1 MIATSS
7 AAFVK
12 SRNKQA
18 GFKRNK
24 VYTKD
29 EIVRI
34 VESGT
39 SIEKAMLSEHFFS
52 ISGLYRR
59 IILHYATFLTYSWL
73 LVPHGKKMNTKL
85 SEKSN
90 QKTYFEA
97 SDFCS
102 SFGIER
108 HCAQFAKDVLVYGG
122 YYGLIHDTG
131 EHIAIQN
138 LPFNYCR
145 SRYKNSQ
152 DIDIVEFDMS
162 FFDKEI
168 RDSELRKQIL
178 KTYPKVI
185 QKGYRNYKNG
195 GESWIFLPS
204 QLGIYFTLFEES
216 PFFLDLIPLID
227 DLEDYKEINKERNLL
242 ALRRIITQEIPH
254 DGMKLVFEPE
264 EATEMHEGVVEM
276 LAANSDVDVVTSYGK
291 VNLLDMSGIQ
301 QERTDVEIA
310 QQLIYDAAGVSKELF
325 SANTDAGMETS
336 LKNDL
341 SMMMVL
347 GYKFAHF
354 FSMLVD
360 NKFGSKKISLKVLIL
375 PISFYNADEYVSKA
389 KDLAAFGYSFLT
401 PITSTG
407 IDQTNLADLKTLEN
421 DVLKLKDVLQP
432 LQSSYT
438 QSGKTNAIT
447 AQAAKN
453 AEEQNNSSSSN
464 SSDNDDNDSSNT
476 DDSTNNT
483 NAGGENEE

>member
-1 MIATSS
+1 MIATSNE
-7 AAFVK
+7 ALVK
-12 SRNKQA
+12 SRSKQSNR
-18 GFKRNK
+18 KKNRT
-24 VYTKD
+24 YSTE
-29 EIVRI
+29 EIQKI

-39 SIEKAMLSEHFFS
+39 SIEKAMLSEHFFT

-73 LVPHGKKMNTKL
+73 LVPHGKRMNVKM
-85 SEKSN
+85 SEKVN

-102 SFGIER
+102 NFGIER

-168 RDSELRKQIL
+168 TDNELRKQIL
-178 KTYPKVI
+178 KTYPKVV
-185 QKGYRNYKNG
+185 QKGYRDYKKG
-195 GESWIFLPS
+195 GDNWLFLPS
-204 QLGIYFTLFEES
+204 QIGIYFTLFEES

-227 DLEDYKEINKERNLL
+227 DLEDYREINKERNLL

-264 EATEMHEGVVEM
+264 EAAGMHEGVVEM
-276 LAANSDVDVVTSYGK
+276 LSANSDTDVVTSYGK

-325 SANTDAGMETS
+325 SATTDAGMETS

-360 NKFGSKKISLKVLIL
+360 NKFGTKKISLKVLIL
-375 PISFYNADEYVSKA
+375 PISFYNADEYISKA

-407 IDQTNLADLKTLEN
+407 IDQTNLADLKILEN
-421 DVLKLKDVLQP
+421 DILKLKDVLQP

-453 AEEQNNSSSSN
+453 AEKQSQSSSSD
-464 SSDNDDNDSSNT
+464 SSDSDSSNSE
-476 DDSTNNT
+476 DSSNNAGT
-483 NAGGENEE
+483 GGENEE